1 MPLRFSQWS
10 NRLGTRLLVTYLG
23 AWLLTLILV
32 AASVA
37 GVLHF
42 YGDRLVH
49 HSVIEVARLL
59 GSNLRFDEHGQP
71 MPVVGQGTNA
81 WVVSALPQDIG
92 YRVFN
97 DRGEV
102 LLWSSP
108 ETRQAWTSA
117 ALKAEPAE
125 ADGRV
130 LINGLA
136 TEVRTI
142 AVAGP
147 QERLWLQV
155 TTSDRLIQLVHSGSI
170 GRLRLVALATAL
182 VSILLL
188 GGVLFYALRRL
199 LAPIQQ
205 ISDDAREIELA
216 QLDRRLNPQGV
227 PSELLPLVES
237 FNHALSRLERS
248 YANQRRFLADTAHE
262 LKTPLA
268 LLRGQLELN
277 GAADTG
283 QLIRDVDLI
292 ARQVQQLLM
301 LAELSEMHN
310 YIHESVDVQQV
321 AIDVARYLTPLAQ
334 RRDVA
339 LEVHASGDGPSLHAD
354 RSALFVLLKNLA
366 ENALSFAPRGTS
378 VTVAIDQ
385 NSVRVRDRGPGIAPE
400 HLAHLFERFWRA
412 PERQEQG
419 AGLGL
424 AICLE
429 AAHAHGWRLEAR
441 NAQPGAEFI
450 LTFARML
457 HELDEDVGAGSNS
470 ATESKTAPNWR
481 R

>member
-1 MPLRFSQWS
+1 MPSRFNQWS

-23 AWLLTLILV
+23 AWFLTAALV

-42 YGDRLVH
+42 YGDRIIH

-59 GSNLRFDEHGQP
+59 GSNLRFDDHGRP
-71 MPVVGQGTNA
+71 MPVVGQDNIA
-81 WVVSALPQDIG
+81 WVVSAMPQDIG

-97 DRGEV
+97 DRGDV

-117 ALKAEPAE
+117 ALRAEPVE
-125 ADGRV
+125 TDGKVR
-130 LINGLA
+130 LNGLDM
-136 TEVRTI
+136 EIRTI
-142 AVAGP
+142 SIAGP

-199 LAPIQQ
+199 LAPIQL
-205 ISDDAREIELA
+205 ISQEAHEIELA
-216 QLDRRLNPQGV
+216 QLNRRLNPKGV
-227 PSELLPLVES
+227 PGELLPLVES

-248 YANQRRFLADTAHE
+248 YANQSRFLADTAHE

-277 GAADTG
+277 GVADTG

-292 ARQVQQLLM
+292 TRQVQQLLM
-301 LAELSEMHN
+301 LAEVSETRN
-310 YIHESVDVQQV
+310 YIHEQVDVEQV
-321 AIDVARYLTPLAQ
+321 ASDVARYLEPLAQ
-334 RRDVA
+334 RRDVE
-339 LEVHASGDGPSLHAD
+339 LEVLASGDCPILNCD

-366 ENALSFAPRGTS
+366 ENAVSFASPGTA
-378 VTVAIDQ
+378 VTLSIDKD
-385 NSVRVRDRGPGIAPE
+385 SVRVRDRGQGIAPE

-412 PERQEQG
+412 PGRQDQG

-429 AAHAHGWRLEAR
+429 AAHAHGWQLEAK
-441 NAQPGAEFI
+441 NAQPGAEFV
-450 LTFARML
+450 LTF
-457 HELDEDVGAGSNS
+457 
-470 ATESKTAPNWR
+470 
-481 R
+481 